1 MKRILGFGFLALVIL
16 SACESEHSEHHQKT
30 EPTFAATKAFRLDTT
45 INKEYVSQVHSI
57 RHIELRAL
65 ERGYLQHI
73 FVDEGD
79 LVAKGQLLFKI
90 VPNIYKAELEKAS
103 AEAELAR
110 IEYENTK
117 SLADRD
123 VVSNAELAMAKAR
136 YNKTLA
142 EVDLAQAHFAFT
154 EIRAPFK
161 GIIDRFHVREGSLV
175 EEGELLSTLS
185 DNSEMWVYF
194 NVPEAEYLDYQEIV
208 MDEPDLPLN
217 FRMANAKIFTYSGH
231 ISAIEAEFDNETG
244 NIPFRAT
251 FPNPTGLLR
260 HGETGNIIMQDMLK
274 AALIIPQKA
283 TFEVLDKRFV
293 FVISENGTVNL
304 RELQISHEL
313 EDLYV
318 ISGGL
323 EEGEIILLDGL
334 RKVRSGDEIQFELKS
349 PRKVLSELKLYAE

>member
-1 MKRILGFGFLALVIL
+1 MKRILGFGFLVLSLL
-16 SACESEHSEHHQKT
+16 SACESEHSEHHQEAKLN
-30 EPTFAATKAFRLDTT
+30 FAATKAFRLDTT
-45 INKEYVSQVHSI
+45 IYKEYVSQVHSI

-65 ERGYLQHI
+65 ERGYLQRI

-79 LVAKGQLLFKI
+79 QVEQGQLLFKI

-136 YNKTLA
+136 YNKALA
-142 EVDLAQAHFAFT
+142 DVDLAQAHYSFT

-161 GIIDRFHVREGSLV
+161 GIIDRFHVREGSLID
-175 EEGELLSTLS
+175 EGELLSTLS

-194 NVPEAEYLDYQEIV
+194 NVPEAEYLDYQEIIK
-208 MDEPDLPLN
+208 EETDLPLS
-217 FRMANAKIFTYSGH
+217 FRMANDKIFSHTGI

-251 FPNPTGLLR
+251 FPNPNGLLR
-260 HGETGNIIMQDMLK
+260 HGETGNIIMQDILK
-274 AALIIPQKA
+274 SALIIPQKA
-283 TFEVLDKRFV
+283 TFEILDKRFV
-293 FVISENGTVNL
+293 FVIAENGAVNL
-304 RELQISHEL
+304 KEIEISHEL

-323 EEGEIILLDGL
+323 QEGETILLEGL